1 VYYLLIEVTD
11 TDSNPLENVQIKI
24 DGEGSKETNSEGTV
38 EFSGLKE
45 QKYKVE
51 ISKTGYETK
60 TENVSANSKD
70 QITTFKLKAGATLI
84 DTNEYIDID
93 NTTMKLLFKTDI
105 GNQVNLYLGTNKDNL
120 TKEAT
125 VDNFSNG
132 GMTVDNLEGGTKY
145 YYQIE
150 AVNGD
155 ATVTSEVLS
164 FTKLSRTNDWQ
175 EFNTAVK
182 DINPD
187 AFLVGEN
194 WTDTATMAK
203 YFEDLDSSFN
213 FPLANK
219 LLNMAYGNDVDI
231 LGDVKDIHNQYATY
245 SNQFIDS
252 TFLSNHDQPRV
263 TFLLGDHEKSKLAAS
278 VLFTMPGTPF
288 VYYGEEIGQV
298 GHNLDG
304 EFITA
309 NDSISV
315 EEQSGEQESIFEH
328 YKKLISIRK
337 NNPAEV
343 PAGTYVVDKMKVV
356 EATTHHTY
364 WGNGFDWEDTV
375 GPNSTTS
382 QNFYF
387 Y

>member
-1 VYYLLIEVTD
+1 
-11 TDSNPLENVQIKI
+11 
-24 DGEGSKETNSEGTV
+24 
-38 EFSGLKE
+38 
-45 QKYKVE
+45 
-51 ISKTGYETK
+51 
-60 TENVSANSKD
+60 
-70 QITTFKLKAGATLI
+70 
-84 DTNEYIDID
+84 
-93 NTTMKLLFKTDI
+93 
-105 GNQVNLYLGTNKDNL
+105 
-120 TKEAT
+120 
-125 VDNFSNG
+125 
-132 GMTVDNLEGGTKY
+132 MTVDNLEGGTKY

-337 NNPAEV
+337 NNPALFTV
-343 PAGTYVVDKMKVV
+343 DNYSKLSLSDSLYGYQVRGQNNLYVVHNNTADSYQVSIDSAATELLSDTSYSGGDTILLDDYNTVIEVV
-356 EATTHHTY
+356 RKT
-364 WGNGFDWEDTV
+364 
-375 GPNSTTS
+375 
-382 QNFYF
+382 
-387 Y
+387 